1 MPDHKTILLKTS
13 PENCALFTKNT
24 QHNKQKVFNVSPIYQ
39 LPHQES
45 LAQSSL
51 FMIWNLIF
59 APVFQR
65 IITLTMSLVVA
76 MKQSFSVFS
85 IHALQKKI
93 RNANHEGLLA
103 LTFQNLFD
111 DYFNFEREQV
121 FKTRVFLTLE
131 YGLN

>member
-24 QHNKQKVFNVSPIYQ
+24 QPKKRNFIDNQRFTGF
-39 LPHQES
+39 
-45 LAQSSL
+45 SSHHYAYYEFGGGDETEL
-51 FMIWNLIF
+51 
-59 APVFQR
+59 
-65 IITLTMSLVVA
+65 
-76 MKQSFSVFS
+76 FS
-85 IHALQKKI
+85 ILNTRIAKKI